1 MIKGKNEII
10 KTYLEVKN
18 STDDTNIHYKEL
30 IKETFLNSDELIYA
44 LNNDELKD
52 CDNDEYFGV
61 NILPYLIIPET
72 QTNIKH
78 YVCYKVDTDDVLKYN
93 EIQKY
98 VTITFIVMCDVRD
111 NIEKSTGLTRHDL
124 IGNLIKDRINWS
136 NIFGL
141 QCKLISDKESVTDT
155 EYATRK
161 LVFQQTTLNSITKT
175 TNGVTKVINNSFR
188 R

>member
-1 MIKGKNEII
+1 MIKGKDEII

-78 YVCYKVDTDDVLKYN
+78 YVCYK
-93 EIQKY
+93 
-98 VTITFIVMCDVRD
+98 D
-111 NIEKSTGLTRHDL
+111 NIY
-124 IGNLIKDRINWS
+124 
-136 NIFGL
+136 
-141 QCKLISDKESVTDT
+141 CYV
-155 EYATRK
+155 
-161 LVFQQTTLNSITKT
+161 
-175 TNGVTKVINNSFR
+175 
-188 R
+188 

>member
-1 MIKGKNEII
+1 MIKGI
-10 KTYLEVKN
+10 KDILKTFLEVKN

-30 IKETFLNSDELIYA
+30 IKETFLNCDELIYA
-44 LNNDELKD
+44 LNNDKLKD
-52 CDNDEYFGV
+52 CENDEYFGD

-72 QTNIKH
+72 QTNVKH
-78 YVCYKVDTDDVLKYN
+78 YVCYKIDFDEVPKYN
-93 EIQKY
+93 DIQKI

-111 NIEKSTGLTRHDL
+111 NIEKSTGIPRHDL
-124 IGNLIKDRINWS
+124 IANIIRDRLNWS

-175 TNGVTKVINNSFR
+175 SNGVTRVINNTFR